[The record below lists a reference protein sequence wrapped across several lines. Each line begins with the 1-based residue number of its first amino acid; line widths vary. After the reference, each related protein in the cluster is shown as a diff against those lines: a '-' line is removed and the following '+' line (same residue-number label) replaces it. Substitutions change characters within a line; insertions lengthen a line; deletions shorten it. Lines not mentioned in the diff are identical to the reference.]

1 MTNRDRFLWGLL
13 GGIAVI
19 CVKMIGPD
27 IEVVKSLFLVSN
39 GAEIAFY
46 GLISAITIFLGGI
59 SGLFSKETEPI
70 RMLAFAA
77 AFPALVST
85 YTAPERTPLSTA
97 APASP
102 AERSAPANAASLDLG
117 FVSAARAQVG
127 DAELVCD
134 EGSFTQQ
141 FTKAAR
147 DYFSNQTRETT
158 YSVVVGSEQDFERA
172 KAKADAYARDAPDVE
187 IYVGCRKPGNPYFPV
202 FIEAGA
208 DVEKAALLMGEVIGE
223 GWAPADTYI
232 SSYAYRTPI
241 YTAKPE

>member
-19 CVKMIGPD
+19 CVKIIGPD

-46 GLISAITIFLGGI
+46 GLISAITIFLGGV

-85 YTAPERTPLSTA
+85 YTAPERTPLSTPPT
-97 APASP
+97 APS
-102 AERSAPANAASLDLG
+102 AERSGPANAASLDLG
-117 FVSAARAQVG
+117 FVSAAQAQVIG
-127 DAELVCD
+127 SELVCD

-141 FTKAAR
+141 FSKAAR
-147 DYFSNQTRETT
+147 DYFSNQPQDST
-158 YSVVVGSEQDFERA
+158 YAVVVGSEQDLERA
-172 KAKADAYARDAPDVE
+172 KALADTYARDAGDFG
-187 IYVGCRKPGNPYFPV
+187 IFVGCRKPGNPYFPI
-202 FIEAGA
+202 FLEAGT
-208 DVEKAALLMGEVIGE
+208 DVEKAATLMGEIIGD
-223 GWAPADTYI
+223 GWAPPDTYI
-232 SSYAYRTPI
+232 SSYAYRKPI
-241 YTAKPE
+241 YAAKPE